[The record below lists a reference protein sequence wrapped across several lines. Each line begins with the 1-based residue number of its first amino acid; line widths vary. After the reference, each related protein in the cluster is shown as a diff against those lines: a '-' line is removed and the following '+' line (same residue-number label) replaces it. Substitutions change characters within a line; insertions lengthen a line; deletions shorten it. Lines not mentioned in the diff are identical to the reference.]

1 MKAPRRGAIQVP
13 KEKNNRIGISGVV
26 IADSGPDDLV
36 KAKKELE
43 SKSISGVI
51 GIVVDLGRSEI
62 VIFVENSEA
71 IEKIPKEYKNK
82 CKVIGEIKSKVPEK
96 VREVVESKL
105 IAISGVSG
113 ISHDEKSIIIY
124 VETEEYIKAMPSML
138 SGVPVRYEV
147 IGKIWALEALT
158 VAQETT
164 VGTTGVRTDRI
175 RPVLGGISLGNPYI
189 TAGTLSIIDNNH
201 KILSNAHVI
210 AMDGNANFCSLGTSI
225 LQPGPYD
232 RGKYPR
238 DRIGRLEDY
247 VYIKFMNEN
256 ANNFADAA
264 IGALDSPDLG
274 LVRQV
279 LGDGGNYA
287 ISGCTEVETGDSI
300 RKSGRTTGVTIGYVY
315 DTQAMVQVFYTEN
328 KWALFKDQILVMDPN
343 FVRPGDSGSLVD
355 KDGAFAGLVF
365 AGSELI
371 TVICKANYIIAEL
384 GIDVEELLP
393 LVVSVSTNEETY
405 SQSETVIITATVTG
419 GTDLVSGASVHV
431 VVVTGP
437 RGRPV
442 YKADGTTAEDGTATF
457 QYTLKKKAKTGDYK
471 VTATASIAGYASG
484 SDETTFEVTKG

>member
-1 MKAPRRGAIQVP
+1 MKKLIAILSVCAMLTSVLA
-13 KEKNNRIGISGVV
+13 ISGVV
-26 IADSGPDDLV
+26 LADSGPDDLV

-43 SKSISGVI
+43 SKSIPGVI
-51 GIVVDLGRSEI
+51 GIAVDLDRSEI

-158 VAQETT
+158 GAQETK
-164 VGTTGVRTDRI
+164 VGTTVDRTTNI
-175 RPVLGGISLGNPYI
+175 RPVLGGISLGNPDI

-210 AMDGNANFCSLGTSI
+210 AMDDNANFCLIGTSI

-232 RGKYPR
+232 DGIASDK
-238 DRIGRLEDY
+238 IGSLEDY
-247 VYIKFMNEN
+247 VAIDFLNVN

-274 LVRQV
+274 LVREV
-279 LGDGGNYA
+279 LGDIENYR
-287 ISGCTEVETGDSI
+287 ICGSTEVNSRDKV
-300 RKSGRTTGVTIGYVY
+300 RKSGRTTGVTTGRVRN
-315 DTQAMVQVFYTEN
+315 TQVMVQVFYTET
-328 KWALFKDQILVMDPN
+328 KWALFKDQILVSPS
-343 FVRPGDSGSLVD
+343 FSQGGDSGSLVD
-355 KDGAFAGLVF
+355 KGGAFVGLVF
-365 AGSELI
+365 AGSNVATI
-371 TVICKANYIIAEL
+371 ICKAEHIIAGL
-384 GIDVEELLP
+384 GIDVIDVAELP
-393 LVVSVSTNEETY
+393 LEVDVSTNEETY
-405 SQSETVIITATVTG
+405 PQSDTVTITVTVG
-419 GTDLVSGASVHV
+419 DETGPVSGASVD
-431 VVVTGP
+431 VVVTDP

-442 YKADGTTAEDGTATF
+442 YKADDTTTDGTADF
-457 QYTLKKKAKTGDYK
+457 QYPLKKNAKTGIYT
-471 VTATASIAGYASG
+471 VTATASKTGYASG
-484 SDETTFEVTKG
+484 SEETTFEVTKG

>member
-1 MKAPRRGAIQVP
+1 MKKLIAILSVCALLTSVLA
-13 KEKNNRIGISGVV
+13 ISGVV

-43 SKSISGVI
+43 SKSIPGVI
-51 GIVVDLGRSEI
+51 GIAVDLGRSEI

-71 IEKIPKEYKNK
+71 IEKIPKEYKNN

-96 VREVVESKL
+96 VRKVVESKL

-113 ISHDEKSIIIY
+113 FSHDENSIIIY

-138 SGVPVRYEV
+138 SGIPVRCEV

-210 AMDGNANFCSLGTSI
+210 AMDGNANFRSKGTSI

-232 RGKYPR
+232 GGTTEYDK
-238 DRIGRLEDY
+238 IGRLERY
-247 VYIKFMNEN
+247 VRIKFMNGN
-256 ANNFADAA
+256 ANNYVDAA

-279 LGDGGNYA
+279 LGNGENYA
-287 ISGCTEVETGDSI
+287 ISGWTTINTGDSI
-300 RKSGRTTGVTIGYVY
+300 RKSGRTTGVTTGLVSDDHATLYVY
-315 DTQAMVQVFYTEN
+315 YTPT
-328 KWALFKDQILVMDPN
+328 KWALFKDQIIVSPS
-343 FVRPGDSGSLVD
+343 FSQGGDSGSLVD
-355 KDGAFAGLVF
+355 KDGAFVGLVF
-365 AGSELI
+365 AGSDVATI
-371 TVICKANYIIAEL
+371 ICKAEHIIEKL
-384 GIDVEELLP
+384 GIDVAELLP
-393 LVVSVSTNEETY
+393 LEVSVSTNKETY
-405 SQSETVIITATVTG
+405 RQSETVVITVMVTEG
-419 GTDLVSGASVHV
+419 LNPVSGASVD
-431 VVVTGP
+431 VVVTDP

-442 YKADGTTAEDGTATF
+442 YKADDTTTDGTATF
-457 QYTLKKKAKTGDYK
+457 QFTLRKKANTGSYK
-471 VTATASIAGYASG
+471 VTATASKTGYVSG
-484 SDETTFEVTKG
+484 SKWITFEVTK

>member
-1 MKAPRRGAIQVP
+1 MKKLIAILSVCALLASVLA
-13 KEKNNRIGISGVV
+13 ISGVV
-26 IADSGPDDLV
+26 LADSGPDDLV

-43 SKSISGVI
+43 SKSIPGVI
-51 GIVVDLGRSEI
+51 GIVVDLDRSEI

-82 CKVIGEIKSKVPEK
+82 CKIIGEIKSKVPEK
-96 VREVVESKL
+96 VKKVVESEL

-113 ISHDEKSIIIY
+113 VSHDEKSIIIY

-164 VGTTGVRTDRI
+164 VGTTGYYRTTKI
-175 RPVLGGISLGNPYI
+175 RPVLGGISLGNRYI

-210 AMDGNANFCSLGTSI
+210 AMDRNANFRSIGTSI

-232 RGKYPR
+232 GGTTKD

-247 VYIKFMNEN
+247 VGIDFMNLY
-256 ANNFADAA
+256 ANNYVDAA

-279 LGDGGNYA
+279 LGNGANYA
-287 ISGCTEVETGDSI
+287 ISGWTEVETGDSI
-300 RKSGRTTGVTIGYVY
+300 RKSGRTTGVTTSGVSN
-315 DTQAMVQVFYTEN
+315 TQVMVQVFYTEN
-328 KWALFKDQILVMDPN
+328 KWALFKDQIIVLDPN
-343 FVRPGDSGSLVD
+343 FAQGGDSGSLVD
-355 KDGAFAGLVF
+355 KGDAFVGLVF
-365 AGSELI
+365 AGSPSA
-371 TVICKANYIIAEL
+371 TFICKAEHIIEKL

-393 LVVSVSTNEETY
+393 LEVGVSTDKTEYKQSEMVPITVTVTDETGSVS
-405 SQSETVIITATVTG
+405 
-419 GTDLVSGASVHV
+419 DASVHV

-442 YKADGTTAEDGTATF
+442 YKADGITTNDGTADF
-457 QYTLKKKAKTGDYK
+457 QYTLKKKAKTGTYTI
-471 VTATASIAGYASG
+471 TATASKTGYVSG
-484 SDETTFEVTKG
+484 SGVYYFEVIK

>member
-1 MKAPRRGAIQVP
+1 MKKLIAILSVCALLASVFA
-13 KEKNNRIGISGVV
+13 ISGVV

-43 SKSISGVI
+43 SKSIPGVI
-51 GIVVDLGRSEI
+51 GIVVDLDRSEI

-96 VREVVESKL
+96 VRKVVESKL

-113 ISHDEKSIIIY
+113 FSHDEKSIIIY
-124 VETEEYIKAMPSML
+124 LEIEEYIKAMPSML
-138 SGVPVRYEV
+138 SGVPVRCEV

-164 VGTTGVRTDRI
+164 VGTTGDRTTRI

-210 AMDGNANFCSLGTSI
+210 AMDGNANFCSKGTSI
-225 LQPGPYD
+225 LQAGPYD
-232 RGKYPR
+232 GGTTESDK
-238 DRIGRLEDY
+238 IGRLEGY
-247 VYIKFMNEN
+247 VRIKFMTWN

-279 LGDGGNYA
+279 LGDVENYA
-287 ISGCTEVETGDSI
+287 ISGWTEVKTGESI
-300 RKSGRTTGVTIGYVY
+300 RKSGRTTGVTTGYVGN
-315 DTQAMVQVFYTEN
+315 TQATLQVLYTEN
-328 KWALFKDQILVMDPN
+328 KWALFKDQIIVMDPN
-343 FVRPGDSGSLVD
+343 FAQGGDSGSLVD
-355 KDGAFAGLVF
+355 KDGAFVGLVF
-365 AGSELI
+365 AGSPSATI
-371 TVICKANYIIAEL
+371 ICKAEHIIEKL
-384 GIDVEELLP
+384 GIDVAELLP
-393 LVVSVSTNEETY
+393 LEVSVSTDKTEY
-405 SQSETVIITATVTG
+405 KQSETVTITVTVEDETG
-419 GTDLVSGASVHV
+419 LVSGASVD
-431 VVVTGP
+431 VVVTDP

-442 YKADGTTAEDGTATF
+442 YKADDTTTSGTAKF
-457 QYTLKKKAKTGDYK
+457 QYTLRKKAKTGSYK
-471 VTATASIAGYASG
+471 VTATASKTGYVSG
-484 SDETTFEVTKG
+484 SDWITFEVTK